1 MAASKI
7 NSPQAVKERSPG
19 MMKFVTAHQNH
30 HFASAC
36 TEASS
41 ACAASASSAN
51 IVIIMGAMIMASIF
65 VAVIISLLG
74 IIRLPLLIM
83 MPFIL
88 AVLGMNLH

>member
-30 HFASAC
+30 YFASAC

-41 ACAASASSAN
+41 ACAASACSAN
-51 IVIIMGAMIMASIF
+51 IVIIMGAMVMASIF

-83 MPFIL
+83 IPFIL
-88 AVLGMNLH
+88 AVLGVNLR

>member
-41 ACAASASSAN
+41 ACVASASSAA
-51 IVIIMGAMIMASIF
+51 IVIMGAMIMASIF
-65 VAVIISLLG
+65 VIIISLLG
-74 IIRLPLLIM
+74 AIRLSALVMLPMISV
-83 MPFIL
+83 
-88 AVLGMNLH
+88 VLGMNSQ

>member
-1 MAASKI
+1 
-7 NSPQAVKERSPG
+7 

-51 IVIIMGAMIMASIF
+51 IVIIMGAMVMASI
-65 VAVIISLLG
+65 LC
-74 IIRLPLLIM
+74 R
-83 MPFIL
+83 
-88 AVLGMNLH
+88 HY

>member
-51 IVIIMGAMIMASIF
+51 IVIIMGAMVMASIF
-65 VAVIISLLG
+65 VAIIISLLG

>member
-1 MAASKI
+1 MKMFSAA
-7 NSPQAVKERSPG
+7 NQCRR
-19 MMKFVTAHQNH
+19 
-30 HFASAC
+30 FASAC

-41 ACAASASSAN
+41 ACTASASN
-51 IVIIMGAMIMASIF
+51 IVIMMGAMIMASIF
-65 VAVIISLLG
+65 AAVIISLIG

>member
-1 MAASKI
+1 
-7 NSPQAVKERSPG
+7 

-65 VAVIISLLG
+65 AAVIISLIG
-74 IIRLPLLIM
+74 IIRLPLLVFLPM
-83 MPFIL
+83 IL
-88 AVLGMNLH
+88 VVLGMNER

>member
-1 MAASKI
+1 
-7 NSPQAVKERSPG
+7 

-41 ACAASASSAN
+41 ACAASVCSAN

-65 VAVIISLLG
+65 AAVIISLIG
-74 IIRLPLLIM
+74 IIRLPLLVFLPM
-83 MPFIL
+83 IL
-88 AVLGMNLH
+88 VVLGMNER

>member
-1 MAASKI
+1 
-7 NSPQAVKERSPG
+7 

-51 IVIIMGAMIMASIF
+51 IVIIMGAMVMASIF
-65 VAVIISLLG
+65 VAVIISLIG
-74 IIRLPLLIM
+74 IIRLPLLVFLPM
-83 MPFIL
+83 IL
-88 AVLGMNLH
+88 VVLGMNER